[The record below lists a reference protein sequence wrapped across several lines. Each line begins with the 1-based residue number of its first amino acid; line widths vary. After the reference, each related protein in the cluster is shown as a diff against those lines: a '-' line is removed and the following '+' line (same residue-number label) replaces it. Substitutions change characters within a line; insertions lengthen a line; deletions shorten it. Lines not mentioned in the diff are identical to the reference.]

1 MSRVHITINENRWN
15 AEGRYLR
22 YAHGWRRDRGHMVH
36 VERWG
41 DGDWQ
46 DVSRSAE
53 RIWPAPRKILPPM
66 TEVEMDAWA
75 DLAAYYVTAGTTTAD
90 LASILP
96 GWDDVTTF
104 EPFRTPTGSRER
116 LFSDYGVGARFR
128 AIALAGM
135 ALRRLARQGRASRSG
150 DQWGPA

>member
-1 MSRVHITINENRWN
+1 
-15 AEGRYLR
+15 
-22 YAHGWRRDRGHMVH
+22 MVS

-41 DGDWQ
+41 DGEWCE
-46 DVSRSAE
+46 VGRSAE
-53 RIWPAPRKILPPM
+53 RVWRAPRKILPPM
-66 TEVEMDAWA
+66 TESEADAWA
-75 DLAAYYVTAGTTTAD
+75 DHAAHYVAAGTTTAD

-104 EPFRTPTGSRER
+104 EPFRTPTGSDVR
-116 LFSDYGVGARFR
+116 LFTDYGVGARDR
-128 AIALAGM
+128 ALSLAGM